1 MVGEP
6 PESLRSGGS
15 HHGGEGGERQG
26 AGERLRTEERER
38 QGERQGER
46 VGPLTLTRCVKDD
59 GRRLIL
65 YAREPRERA

>member
-6 PESLRSGGS
+6 PESPRSGGS
-15 HHGGEGGERQG
+15 HHGEEGDERES

-38 QGERQGER
+38 QGER
-46 VGPLTLTRCVKDD
+46 VGPLRLTRRVKDD

-65 YAREPRERA
+65 YAREPQERS